1 MSDAYRVPKFVVIAF
16 VWAIVEITILVGAGV
31 LGYFSS
37 PLNWPLLNAVWI
49 IFGVAASVGYYLA
62 EPEDVARALFLSQI
76 IAIPLSFMLLLGVA
90 PPASFQADRFAGDLP
105 KFETST
111 FLVAG
116 LWLFM
121 TSMAGSFLGWVLNGF
136 IGPSHRH
143 RLG

>member
-1 MSDAYRVPKFVVIAF
+1 LSDAYRVPKFVVIAF

-49 IFGVAASVGYYLA
+49 IFGVAAS
-62 EPEDVARALFLSQI
+62 VARALFLSQI